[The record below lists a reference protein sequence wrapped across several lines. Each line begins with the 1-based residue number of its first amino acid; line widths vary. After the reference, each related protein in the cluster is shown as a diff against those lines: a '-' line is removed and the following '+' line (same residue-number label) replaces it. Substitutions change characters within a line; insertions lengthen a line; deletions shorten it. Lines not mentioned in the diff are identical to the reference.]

1 MDTFQHFIKPKQ
13 VDDIKNNTG
22 HQQDHLDMPRS
33 QKGLCSIHL
42 VNFHPV
48 NWHYENPNSEKG
60 QRHQDS
66 IGKSQRICLLD
77 SKHIKK
83 VSNKKTQKQNA
94 VLRIKQQRHPL
105 LFGKHNVLI
114 ASSLSPF
121 KYISFVLPDTFIT
134 YRITGSSYS
143 PFQQT

>member
-22 HQQDHLDMPRS
+22 HQQDHLDMLRS

-42 VNFHPV
+42 VNFHPI
-48 NWHYENPNSEKG
+48 NWHYKNPNSKKR
-60 QRHQDS
+60 QCHQDS

-83 VSNKKTQKQNA
+83 VSNKRTQKQNA
-94 VLRIKQQRHPL
+94 MLRIKQQKHLL
-105 LFGKHNVLI
+105 LFAFWYGKRNVLI
-114 ASSLSPF
+114 VSNVTPYTYMHTICTTW
-121 KYISFVLPDTFIT
+121 YIYNIKNCW
-134 YRITGSSYS
+134 Y
-143 PFQQT
+143 